1 MVDGEVFTF
10 LGRSHRMG
18 GRVDWT
24 APSLAP
30 KDQLWRMNL
39 HYMEY
44 LEEVDDARF
53 LALVDDWIAA
63 NPAGRPGAWK
73 DSHNSYALSLRVVVW
88 MQQLARRAG

>member
-1 MVDGEVFTF
+1 MVDGEAFTF

-24 APSLAP
+24 APSLAA

-53 LALVDDWIAA
+53 LALD
-63 NPAGRPGAWK
+63 
-73 DSHNSYALSLRVVVW
+73 
-88 MQQLARRAG
+88 